1 MPFHSRLP
9 ALPLVVNDPY
19 FSVWLP
25 GDRPTDAET
34 IHWSGVRKPLRGYII
49 VDGSRYRFLGK
60 DGVPAAQTLDV
71 IVTPLATIL
80 AMQAGAVRLNVT
92 FWSPALPDD
101 LDALSTPITF
111 VDFEAVFLDNRP
123 HSAEIRLDVSD
134 HLCYDGE
141 SRPELYGG
149 AWASEGVHYGYM
161 GQKKQHVLGHSGDH
175 ITMDWGYLWAA
186 SAQSV
191 EHHPHALSWAWTLT
205 AAAAPQRAFLAL
217 GYDDVAA
224 IQYFGTPCRAWYQR
238 HGCTLHQALADFA
251 RRHDAIWQ
259 AACAWDARIMAD
271 ARRAGGEEYAQ
282 IVSAAW
288 RQTFAAHKLI
298 ATPSGDMALLSKEN
312 DSGGCIGTVDVSY
325 PTVPVLLKYC
335 PELVNALLRPILEY
349 ASMPVWGRDF
359 APHDVGFY
367 PYATGQ
373 VYGLRT
379 PLHNGDV
386 VPPLYLYP
394 SDEAL
399 YDDRFQMPV
408 EECGNM
414 LIMLEAALSFGASDA
429 LARRYAPLLDKWVVY
444 LDRYGDDPGEQLCT
458 DDFAGHLAHN
468 VNLSA
473 KAVVGVACY
482 ARLKR
487 RLGDE
492 AQAAR
497 WKARARAMADGWL
510 RCAGKGA
517 TPLTFDGEGWSMKYN
532 LAWDLVLDLGLLPE
546 RFYCAETASYLPR
559 MNRYGL
565 PLDSRAD
572 YTKSDWLAWCAAMA
586 RDIDTRR
593 ALLHPQ
599 ALYLRE
605 SATRVPF
612 SDWYDTYSGDFVQ
625 FIARSVQG
633 GLFMPM
639 LVALDASPHE

>member
-1 MPFHSRLP
+1 MSFHSRLP

-19 FSVWLP
+19 FSIWLP

-34 IHWSGVRKPLRGYII
+34 IHWSGVRKPLRGYVT
-49 VDGSRYRFLGK
+49 VDGKRYRFLGK
-60 DGVPAAQTLDV
+60 DGTPAAETLDV
-71 IVTPLATIL
+71 EVTPLQTKFSL
-80 AMQAGAVRLNVT
+80 RAGAVRLNVA

-101 LDALSTPITF
+101 MDALSTPVTL
-111 VDFEAVFLDNRP
+111 VDFEASSLDDQA
-123 HSAEIRLDVSD
+123 HSMEVRLDISD

-149 AWASEGVHYGYM
+149 AWASKGVCYGYM
-161 GQKKQHVLGHSGDH
+161 GQKKQRVLGHSGDH

-186 SAQSV
+186 SAQGV
-191 EHHPHALSWAWTLT
+191 EQRPNALSFVWKLT
-205 AAAAPQRAFLAL
+205 AGAAPQSAFVAL

-238 HGCTLHQALADFA
+238 HGGTLHEALTDFV
-251 RRHDAIWQ
+251 RRHDALLETVR
-259 AACAWDARIMAD
+259 AWDARILDD
-271 ARRAGGEEYAQ
+271 ARASGGDEYAQ
-282 IVSAAW
+282 IISAAW

-298 ATPSGDMALLSKEN
+298 ATPAGDMAFLSKEN

-325 PTVPVLLKYC
+325 PTIPVLLKYC
-335 PELVNALLRPILEY
+335 PELVGALIRPILEY
-349 ASMPVWGRDF
+349 ASMPVRNRDF

-373 VYGLRT
+373 VYGLRA

-394 SDEAL
+394 PDAEL
-399 YDDRFQMPV
+399 YNDRFQMPV

-414 LIMLEAALSFGASDA
+414 LIMLEAALSFGASDT
-429 LARRYAPLLDKWVVY
+429 LACRYASLADKWVVY

-473 KAVVGVACY
+473 KAFIGVACY

-492 AQAAR
+492 AQAVR
-497 WKARARAMADGWL
+497 WENRAHAMAENWL
-510 RCAGKGA
+510 CRVGEGA
-517 TPLTFDGEGWSMKYN
+517 TPLTFDGQGWSMKYN
-532 LAWDLVLDLGLLPE
+532 LAWDLVLHLNLLPE
-546 RFYCAETASYLPR
+546 RFYRAETESYLSR

-586 RDIDTRR
+586 RDIDKRKR
-593 ALLHPQ
+593 LLHPL

-612 SDWYDTYSGDFVQ
+612 SDWYDTRSGDFIQ

-639 LVALDASPHE
+639 LIPTDA

>member
-19 FSVWLP
+19 FSIWLP

-34 IHWSGVRKPLRGYII
+34 IHWSGVRKPLKGYIT
-49 VDGSRYRFLGK
+49 VDGKRYRFLGK
-60 DGVPAAQTLDV
+60 DGTPAVETLDV
-71 IVTPLATIL
+71 TVTPLQTIFAL
-80 AMQAGAVRLNVT
+80 QAGAVRLNVA

-101 LDALSTPITF
+101 LDALSIPVTF
-111 VDFEAVFLDNRP
+111 VDLEVASLDDQP
-123 HSAEIRLDVSD
+123 HFTEVRLDISD

-149 AWASEGVHYGYM
+149 AWASEGIHYGYL
-161 GQKKQHVLGHSGDH
+161 GQKKQRVLGHSGDH
-175 ITMDWGYLWAA
+175 ITMDWGYLWMA
-186 SAQSV
+186 SAQGV
-191 EHHPHALSWAWTLT
+191 EQSPHALSFVWKLT
-205 AAAAPQRAFLAL
+205 ACAAPQSAFAAL

-238 HGCTLHQALADFA
+238 HGSTFHQALDDFA
-251 RRHDAIWQ
+251 RRHDALLQ
-259 AACAWDARIMAD
+259 AVRAWDARILND
-271 ARRAGGEEYAQ
+271 ARKAGGDEYAE
-282 IVSAAW
+282 IISAAW

-335 PELVNALLRPILEY
+335 PELVNALCRPILEY
-349 ASMPVWGRDF
+349 ASMPVWNRDF

-367 PYATGQ
+367 PYVAGQ

-379 PLHNGDV
+379 PLNNGDV

-394 SDEAL
+394 PDAEL

-408 EECGNM
+408 EECSNM
-414 LIMLEAALSFGASDA
+414 LIMLEAALSFGASDT
-429 LARRYAPLLDKWVVY
+429 LARRYAPLMNQWVAY

-468 VNLSA
+468 VNLAA
-473 KAVVGVACY
+473 KAFIGVACY
-482 ARLKR
+482 ARLQR

-492 AQAAR
+492 AQATR
-497 WKARARAMADGWL
+497 WEARAHAMAESWL
-510 RCAGKGA
+510 CRAGKGT
-517 TPLTFDGEGWSMKYN
+517 TPLTFDGERWSMKYN
-532 LAWDLVLDLGLLPE
+532 LAWDLVLGLKLLPE
-546 RFYCAETASYLPR
+546 SFYRAETESYLPR

-586 RDIDTRR
+586 RDVNTRK
-593 ALLHPQ
+593 ALLHPLS
-599 ALYLRE
+599 LYLRE

-612 SDWYDTYSGDFVQ
+612 SDWYDTRSGDFIQ
-625 FIARSVQG
+625 FIGRSVQG

-639 LVALDASPHE
+639 LIPPDT

>member
-34 IHWSGVRKPLRGYII
+34 IHWSGVRKPLRGYVT
-49 VDGSRYRFLGK
+49 VDGKRYRFLGK
-60 DGVPAAQTLDV
+60 DGTPAAETLDV
-71 IVTPLATIL
+71 TVTPLQTKFAL
-80 AMQAGAVRLNVT
+80 RAGAIRLNVA
-92 FWSPALPDD
+92 FWSPAIPDD
-101 LDALSTPITF
+101 LDALSTPIAF
-111 VDFEAVFLDNRP
+111 VDFDAVSLDDQP
-123 HSAEIRLDVSD
+123 HSAEVRLDISD

-149 AWASEGVHYGYM
+149 AWASEGVHYGYL
-161 GQKKQHVLGHSGDH
+161 GQKKQRVLGHSGDH

-186 SAQSV
+186 SAQGV
-191 EHHPHALSWAWTLT
+191 EQNLHALSFAWTLT
-205 AAAAPQRAFLAL
+205 ASTAPQSAFAAL

-238 HGCTLHQALADFA
+238 HGSALHQALTDFV
-251 RRHDAIWQ
+251 RRHDALLQ
-259 AACAWDARIMAD
+259 AVRAWDARILDD
-271 ARRAGGEEYAQ
+271 ARKAGGDEYAE
-282 IVSAAW
+282 IISAAW

-298 ATPSGDMALLSKEN
+298 ATPSGDMAFLSKEN

-335 PELVNALLRPILEY
+335 PELVNALCRPIFEY
-349 ASMPVWGRDF
+349 ASMPVWNRDF

-394 SDEAL
+394 PDAEL

-414 LIMLEAALSFGASDA
+414 LIMLEAALSFGASDT
-429 LARRYAPLLDKWVVY
+429 LARRYASLMDPWVAY

-473 KAVVGVACY
+473 KAFIGVVCY

-492 AQAAR
+492 EQAAR
-497 WKARARAMADGWL
+497 WEARARAMAANWL
-510 RCAGKGA
+510 RRAGESA

-532 LAWDLVLDLGLLPE
+532 LAWDLVLGLKLLPE
-546 RFYCAETASYLPR
+546 SFYRAETASYLSR

-586 RDIDTRR
+586 RSMDTRK
-593 ALLHPQ
+593 ALLHPL

-612 SDWYDTYSGDFVQ
+612 SDWYDTRSGDFIQ

-639 LVALDASPHE
+639 LIPPDA

>member
-1 MPFHSRLP
+1 MTFHSRLP
-9 ALPLVVNDPY
+9 ALPLVANDPY

-34 IHWSGVRKPLRGYII
+34 IHWSGVRKPLRGYLT
-49 VDGSRYRFLGK
+49 VDGRRYRFLGK
-60 DGVPAAQTLDV
+60 DGVPAVQTLDV
-71 IVTPLATIL
+71 EVTPLQTKFTL
-80 AMQAGAVRLNVT
+80 EAGPVRLNVA
-92 FWSPALPDD
+92 FWSPALADD
-101 LDALSTPITF
+101 LDALSTPVTF
-111 VDFEAVFLDNRP
+111 VDIEASSLDEQP
-123 HSAEIRLDVSD
+123 HSAQVRLDISD

-161 GQKKQHVLGHSGDH
+161 GQKKQRILGHSGDH

-186 SAQSV
+186 SAQAI
-191 EHHPHALSWAWTLT
+191 EQTPHALAFVWTLT
-205 AAAAPQRAFLAL
+205 VGAAPQSAFAAL

-238 HGCTLHQALADFA
+238 HGCAFHEALTAFV
-251 RRHDAIWQ
+251 RRHDALLQ
-259 AACAWDARIMAD
+259 AALLWDARILDD
-271 ARRAGGEEYAQ
+271 ARAAGGDEYAQ

-298 ATPSGDMALLSKEN
+298 ATPSGDMAFLSKEN

-325 PTVPVLLKYC
+325 PTVPVLLKYN
-335 PELVNALLRPILEY
+335 PELVNALCRPILEY
-349 ASMPVWGRDF
+349 ASMPVWNRDF

-367 PYATGQ
+367 PCVAGQ

-379 PLHNGDV
+379 PLHNGDT
-386 VPPLYLYP
+386 VPPLYLCP
-394 SDEAL
+394 PGEEL

-429 LARRYAPLLDKWVVY
+429 LVRRYASLMDRWVVY
-444 LDRYGDDPGEQLCT
+444 LDRHGDDPGEQLCT
-458 DDFAGHLAHN
+458 DDFAGHLARN

-473 KAVVGVACY
+473 KAFIGIACY

-492 AQAAR
+492 ALAAR
-497 WKARARAMADGWL
+497 WEARARSMAEGWL
-510 RCAGKGA
+510 RRAGGSA

-532 LAWDLVLDLGLLPE
+532 LAWDLVLGLGLMPE
-546 RFYCAETASYLPR
+546 SFFRMETESYLPR

-572 YTKSDWLAWCAAMA
+572 YTKSDWLAWCAAMT
-586 RDIDTRR
+586 RDMGTRR
-593 ALLHPQ
+593 ALLHPL

-605 SATRVPF
+605 SSTRVPF
-612 SDWYDTYSGDFVQ
+612 SDWYDTRTGDFVQ
-625 FIARSVQG
+625 FIGRSVQG

-639 LVALDASPHE
+639 LIAPDA

>member
-34 IHWSGVRKPLRGYII
+34 IHWSGVRKPLRGYVT
-49 VDGSRYRFLGK
+49 VDGKRYRFLGK
-60 DGVPAAQTLDV
+60 DGTPAAETLDV
-71 IVTPLATIL
+71 TVTPLQTKFAL
-80 AMQAGAVRLNVT
+80 RAGAIRLNVA
-92 FWSPALPDD
+92 FWSPAIPDD
-101 LDALSTPITF
+101 LDALSTPIAF
-111 VDFEAVFLDNRP
+111 VDFDAVSLDDQP
-123 HSAEIRLDVSD
+123 HSAEVRLDISD

-149 AWASEGVHYGYM
+149 AWASEGVHYGYL
-161 GQKKQHVLGHSGDH
+161 GQKKQRVLGHSGDH

-186 SAQSV
+186 SAQGV
-191 EHHPHALSWAWTLT
+191 EQNPHALSFAWTLT
-205 AAAAPQRAFLAL
+205 ANTAPQSAFAAL

-238 HGCTLHQALADFA
+238 HGSALHQALTDFV
-251 RRHDAIWQ
+251 RRHDALLQ
-259 AACAWDARIMAD
+259 AVRAWDARILDD
-271 ARRAGGEEYAQ
+271 ARKAGGDEYAE
-282 IVSAAW
+282 IISAAW

-298 ATPSGDMALLSKEN
+298 ATPSGDMAFLSKEN

-335 PELVNALLRPILEY
+335 PELVNALCRPILEY
-349 ASMPVWGRDF
+349 ASMPVWNRDF

-394 SDEAL
+394 PDAEL

-414 LIMLEAALSFGASDA
+414 LIMLEAALSFGASDT
-429 LARRYAPLLDKWVVY
+429 LARRYASLMEPWVAY

-473 KAVVGVACY
+473 KAFIGVACY

-492 AQAAR
+492 EQAAR
-497 WKARARAMADGWL
+497 WEARARAMAANWL
-510 RCAGKGA
+510 RRAGESA

-532 LAWDLVLDLGLLPE
+532 LAWDLVLGLKLLPE
-546 RFYCAETASYLPR
+546 SFYRAETASYLSR

-586 RDIDTRR
+586 RSMDTRK
-593 ALLHPQ
+593 ALLHPL

-612 SDWYDTYSGDFVQ
+612 SDWYDTRSGDFIQ

-639 LVALDASPHE
+639 LISPDA

>member
-19 FSVWLP
+19 FSIWLP

-34 IHWSGVRKPLRGYII
+34 IHWSGVRKPLKGYVT
-49 VDGSRYRFLGK
+49 VDGKRYRFLGK
-60 DGVPAAQTLDV
+60 DGTPAAETLDV
-71 IVTPLATIL
+71 TVTPLQTKFAL
-80 AMQAGAVRLNVT
+80 QAGAVRLNVA

-101 LDALSTPITF
+101 LDALSTPVTF
-111 VDFEAVFLDNRP
+111 MDLEAASLDNQP
-123 HSAEIRLDVSD
+123 HSAEVRLEISD

-149 AWASEGVHYGYM
+149 VCASEGIHYGYL
-161 GQKKQHVLGHSGDH
+161 GQKKQRVLGHSGDH

-186 SAQSV
+186 SVQGV
-191 EHHPHALSWAWTLT
+191 EQNPHALSFVWKLT
-205 AAAAPQRAFLAL
+205 AGSAPRSTFAAL
-217 GYDDVAA
+217 GYDEVAA

-238 HGCTLHQALADFA
+238 HGCTLHQALADFV
-251 RRHDAIWQ
+251 RRHDALLQ
-259 AACAWDARIMAD
+259 AVRAWDARILDD
-271 ARRAGGEEYAQ
+271 ARKAGGDEYAE
-282 IVSAAW
+282 IISAAW

-298 ATPSGDMALLSKEN
+298 ATPSGDMAFLSKEN

-335 PELVNALLRPILEY
+335 PELVNALCRPILEY
-349 ASMPVWGRDF
+349 ASMPVWNRDF

-394 SDEAL
+394 PDAEL

-414 LIMLEAALSFGASDA
+414 LIMLEAALSFGASDT
-429 LARRYAPLLDKWVVY
+429 LARRYASLMEPWVAY

-473 KAVVGVACY
+473 KAFIGVACY

-492 AQAAR
+492 DQAAR
-497 WKARARAMADGWL
+497 WEARAHTMAESWL
-510 RCAGKGA
+510 RRVGEGT

-532 LAWDLVLDLGLLPE
+532 LAWDLVLGLNLLPE
-546 RFYCAETASYLPR
+546 SFYRAETESYLPR

-586 RDIDTRR
+586 RNIDTRK
-593 ALLHPQ
+593 ALLHPL

-612 SDWYDTYSGDFVQ
+612 SDWYDTRSGDFIQ

-633 GLFMPM
+633 GLVMPM
-639 LVALDASPHE
+639 VIPPDA

>member
-1 MPFHSRLP
+1 MSFHSRLP

-34 IHWSGVRKPLRGYII
+34 IHWSGVRKPLRGYVT
-49 VDGSRYRFLGK
+49 VDGRRYRFLGR
-60 DGVPAAQTLDV
+60 DGVPAARTLDV
-71 IVTPLATIL
+71 EVTPLQTKFAL
-80 AMQAGAVRLNVT
+80 EAGRVRLNVT
-92 FWSPALPDD
+92 FWAPALPDD
-101 LDALSTPITF
+101 PDALSTPITF
-111 VDFEAVFLDNRP
+111 VDVEAFSVDNQP
-123 HSAEIRLDVSD
+123 HPTEVRLDIDD

-161 GQKKQHVLGHSGDH
+161 GQKKQRVLGHSGDH

-186 SAQSV
+186 SAQGV
-191 EHHPHALSWAWTLT
+191 EQHPHALTFAWTLT
-205 AAAAPQRAFLAL
+205 AEAAPRSAFAAL
-217 GYDDVAA
+217 GYDDGAA

-238 HGCTLHQALADFA
+238 HGRAFHEALADFV
-251 RRHDAIWQ
+251 RRHDALLR
-259 AACAWDARIMAD
+259 AVRAWDARILCD
-271 ARRAGGEEYAQ
+271 ARAAGGDEYAQ

-288 RQTFAAHKLI
+288 RQTFGAHKLI
-298 ATPSGDMALLSKEN
+298 ATPSGDMAFLSKEN
-312 DSGGCIGTVDVSY
+312 DSGGCVGTVDVSY
-325 PTVPVLLKYC
+325 PSVPVLLQYA
-335 PELVNALLRPILEY
+335 PELVNALCRPILEY
-349 ASMPVWGRDF
+349 ARMPVWGRDF

-379 PLHNGDV
+379 PLCNGDV

-394 SDEAL
+394 PDAAL

-429 LARRYAPLLDKWVVY
+429 LARSYAALLDRWVMY

-473 KAVVGVACY
+473 KAFIGVACY
-482 ARLKR
+482 ARLRR

-497 WKARARAMADGWL
+497 WEARARAMAENWL
-510 RCAGKGA
+510 RRAGEGA

-532 LAWDLVLDLGLLPE
+532 LAWDLVLGLNLLPA
-546 RFYCAETASYLPR
+546 RFYRAETESYLPR

-586 RDIDTRR
+586 RDMDTRR
-593 ALLHPQ
+593 ALLHPL

-612 SDWYDTYSGDFVQ
+612 SDWYDTRSGDFVQ

-639 LVALDASPHE
+639 LIAADA